1 MENGN
6 LLYDRQKFSRV
17 VLCSA
22 PGSNFTYDQLIPV
35 GLFCHSIPNPNKQ
48 TMTPPDDIKNRP
60 PGQQR
65 PYPSPTKSGHI
76 AFTPPGTNLQCQI
89 HYSIYGT
96 LDNAN
101 NAKPPLVCIHGGPG
115 ATSIY
120 MRPFSLLNIDY
131 GFPVI
136 LYDQLGCGQSTR
148 LRDKRSDASF
158 WTLDLFVAELRNLL
172 EGLGIETVDLLGHSW
187 GACIA
192 VRFAAQLHDLKYQ
205 YQQHGSTQ
213 VRLRKLIVAQSTA
226 KLSDRTPFFEKQME
240 ALPSPHGEAAKL
252 AHETGA
258 KDMPA
263 YKAAL
268 KVYSHHH
275 MCRLSPWPSEFTE
288 CIAAMN
294 DDDTVASAF
303 DGEEDSSDI
312 LPDIKKLSGEVVPGG
327 LLIFNGKYDQSVD
340 EVVRPFY
347 ELSPLPEGRKEW
359 VRFGLSSHMAV
370 LEETEE
376 VVRVVGEFEMRE

>member
-1 MENGN
+1 MASE
-6 LLYDRQKFSRV
+6 Y
-17 VLCSA
+17 
-22 PGSNFTYDQLIPV
+22 
-35 GLFCHSIPNPNKQ
+35 HIPNP
-48 TMTPPDDIKNRP
+48 
-60 PGQQR
+60 
-65 PYPSPTKSGHI
+65 
-76 AFTPPGTNLQCQI
+76 PPGTTLQCKT
-89 HYSIYGT
+89 HYSVYGT
-96 LDNAN
+96 LPNNDNTN
-101 NAKPPLVCIHGGPG
+101 SNQDSKTPLVCIHGGPG

-120 MRPFSLLNIDY
+120 MRPFSLLNTDY
-131 GFPVI
+131 GFPI
-136 LYDQLGCGQSTR
+136 IIYDQLGCGQSTR
-148 LRDKRSDASF
+148 LRDKRGDASF

-192 VRFAAQLHDLKYQ
+192 VRFAVQLRDPNKYQ
-205 YQQHGSTQ
+205 CQQHGSTQ

-303 DGEEDSSDI
+303 DGEEDSFDI

-376 VVRVVGEFEMRE
+376 VVRVVGDFEMRE